1 MNGHDELVR
10 FWYCNIQYRKKSGR
24 DPKFKLDPQSY
35 GILTNMDGKDT
46 HSTKIAKITR
56 KRLMESVVP
65 KNTREIIL
73 DQTPLLVKA
82 IERKIFKIL

>member
-1 MNGHDELVR
+1 
-10 FWYCNIQYRKKSGR
+10 
-24 DPKFKLDPQSY
+24 
-35 GILTNMDGKDT
+35 MDAKDT
-46 HSTKIAKITR
+46 NSTKIAKITR

-82 IERKIFKIL
+82 IARKILKIFEYLNITYKHNINLT

>member
-1 MNGHDELVR
+1 
-10 FWYCNIQYRKKSGR
+10 
-24 DPKFKLDPQSY
+24 
-35 GILTNMDGKDT
+35 MDAKDT
-46 HSTKIAKITR
+46 NSTKIAKITR

-82 IERKIFKIL
+82 IARKILKIFEYLNTTYKHNINLT

>member
-1 MNGHDELVR
+1 
-10 FWYCNIQYRKKSGR
+10 
-24 DPKFKLDPQSY
+24 
-35 GILTNMDGKDT
+35 MDAKDT

-82 IERKIFKIL
+82 IERKIFKL